1 MMNKNDFIAE
11 LKKELNGLPD
21 SDIQRSIDFYTE
33 MIEDKI
39 EDGMTEEN
47 AVSELEPPAE
57 IAKKVLSE
65 TSISKLVKAKLK
77 PSRELKGWEIALL
90 VLGAPLWLPLIIAFA
105 AVLLSVYAVIWSV
118 IISLYCIDLS
128 FAVCVLGGTAQGIIF
143 AFGGNVVSSVFY
155 FGASIACFGIAVLL
169 FFAFGRISGALVSAS
184 RHLVLKTKSM
194 FIKKEAI

>member
-1 MMNKNDFIAE
+1 
-11 LKKELNGLPD
+11 
-21 SDIQRSIDFYTE
+21 

-155 FGASIACFGIAVLL
+155 FGASNSCFTLFCIWQNFRSACFCKQALGI
-169 FFAFGRISGALVSAS
+169 
-184 RHLVLKTKSM
+184 KN
-194 FIKKEAI
+194 

>member
-1 MMNKNDFIAE
+1 
-11 LKKELNGLPD
+11 
-21 SDIQRSIDFYTE
+21 

-47 AVSELEPPAE
+47 AVSELETPAE

-105 AVLLSVYAVIWSV
+105 AVLLTVYAVIWSV

-143 AFGGNVVSSVFY
+143 AFGGNVVPSVFY

-184 RHLVLKTKSM
+184 RHLVLKTKSI

>member
-1 MMNKNDFIAE
+1 M
-11 LKKELNGLPD
+11 
-21 SDIQRSIDFYTE
+21 
-33 MIEDKI
+33 
-39 EDGMTEEN
+39 
-47 AVSELEPPAE
+47 EPPAE

-184 RHLVLKTKSM
+184 RHLVLKTKSI